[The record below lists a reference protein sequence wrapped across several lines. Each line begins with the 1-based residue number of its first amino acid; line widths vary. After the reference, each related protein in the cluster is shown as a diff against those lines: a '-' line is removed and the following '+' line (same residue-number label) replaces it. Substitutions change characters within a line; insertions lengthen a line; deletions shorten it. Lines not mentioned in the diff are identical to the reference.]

1 MPSRRVTWHTIAG
14 ESKKA
19 ADRLHMG
26 ETPKL
31 RVDFEPL
38 NRWAVVEWNTT
49 LLEAARAAG
58 VEMVTLCGGAGS
70 CESCEIQLLQ
80 GQLNPPTKE
89 EHSIL
94 SEEDLA
100 QGLRLAC
107 QATAASDLRLLV
119 PLSSLDQSQ
128 RLQLEAIVPSVVPSS
143 LIRGRKSGLG
153 LAVDLGTSKL
163 AGYLVD
169 METGE
174 TLATA
179 GAMNPQARFG
189 EDVISRI
196 AYVGRRPS
204 GARELR
210 EAAIQALEGIL
221 DELCSAA
228 GVARSQVVEVAIVGN
243 TAMHHLLLGLPV
255 SQLGAAPYM
264 PASAQAMDLSS
275 AQIGLRLDP
284 GARVHLPPLLAG
296 FVGSDHLAVLL
307 ATGLWQTEQT
317 AAAID
322 IGTNTEISLAHRG
335 RLLSCSCAS
344 GPALE
349 GAHIRHGMRAGP
361 GAIERVRIE
370 GGVVSVHTIAG
381 IPAEGICGSGLVDA
395 VAEMR
400 AAGILDAR
408 GAADPLAP
416 DVRPGPD
423 GRGWEFV
430 LVAATGG
437 LRGKDIVV
445 TGSDVRQLQLA
456 KAAIRA
462 GLQVLAQEA
471 GVQEQMI
478 EKVDIAGAF
487 GSYLNIRSAVRL
499 GMLPPLPRGR
509 FRQVGNAA
517 GLGARQMLTTAEQRA
532 AEGEIVRRMQY
543 VELATH
549 PGFAAAFVQAMQL
562 QPGR

>member
-1 MPSRRVTWHTIAG
+1 
-14 ESKKA
+14 
-19 ADRLHMG
+19 
-26 ETPKL
+26 
-31 RVDFEPL
+31 
-38 NRWAVVEWNTT
+38 
-49 LLEAARAAG
+49 
-58 VEMVTLCGGAGS
+58 
-70 CESCEIQLLQ
+70 
-80 GQLNPPTKE
+80 
-89 EHSIL
+89 
-94 SEEDLA
+94 
-100 QGLRLAC
+100 
-107 QATAASDLRLLV
+107 LV

-128 RLQLEAIVPSVVPSS
+128 RLQLETSELWARPAG
-143 LIRGRKSGLG
+143 LNYERKSGLG

-169 METGE
+169 LESGE

-204 GARELR
+204 GAGELR

-221 DELCSAA
+221 DELSSAA
-228 GVARSQVVEVAIVGN
+228 GVARSQIVEVAIVGN

-264 PASAQAMDLSS
+264 PAAAQAMDLSP

-284 GARVHLPPLLAG
+284 GVRVHLPPLLAG

-307 ATGLWQTEQT
+307 ATGLWRTEQT
-317 AAAID
+317 VAAID
-322 IGTNTEISLAHRG
+322 IGTNTEISLADHG
-335 RLLSCSCAS
+335 RLLCCSCAS

-361 GAIERVRIE
+361 GAIERVRID
-370 GGVVSVHTIAG
+370 GGLVTVHTIAG
-381 IPAEGICGSGLVDA
+381 APAQGICGSGLVDA
-395 VAEMR
+395 GAPSR
-400 AAGILDAR
+400 PPATLDAR
-408 GAADPLAP
+408 AAP
-416 DVRPGPD
+416 DPRAPGVRPGKG

-430 LVAATGG
+430 LVAATDG
-437 LRGKDIVV
+437 LHGMDIVV
-445 TGSDVRQLQLA
+445 TSSDVRQLQLA

-478 EKVDIAGAF
+478 EQVDVAGAF

-499 GMLPPLPRGR
+499 GMLPTLPRGR

-517 GLGARQMLTTAEQRA
+517 GLGARQLLGSTEQRA

-562 QPGR
+562 

>member
-1 MPSRRVTWHTIAG
+1 MPSPRVTWQSIAG
-14 ESKKA
+14 ESKGA
-19 ADRLHMG
+19 ANRPHMG
-26 ETPKL
+26 EMPKV

-38 NRWAVVEWNTT
+38 DRWAVVEPRIT
-49 LLEAARAAG
+49 LLDAARAAG
-58 VEMVTLCGGAGS
+58 VGLVSLCGGVGS
-70 CESCEIQLLQ
+70 CESCEVQLVQ
-80 GQLNPPTKE
+80 GHVSPPSAAERSTF
-89 EHSIL
+89 
-94 SEEDLA
+94 SESDLA
-100 QGLRLAC
+100 QGWRLAC
-107 QATAASDLRLLV
+107 QATPMSDLRLWA
-119 PLSSLDQSQ
+119 PPSSLEHSQ
-128 RLQLEAIVPSVVPSS
+128 RLQLESDLPLAGSPS
-143 LIRGRKSGLG
+143 LIRGQKTGLG

-169 METGE
+169 LESGE

-196 AYVGRRPS
+196 AHVGRQPN

-210 EAAIQALEGIL
+210 EAATLALEDIL
-221 DELCSAA
+221 DELCTAA
-228 GVARSQVVEVAIVGN
+228 GAERSQIVEAVIVGN

-255 SQLGAAPYM
+255 SQLGAAPFM
-264 PASAQAMDLSS
+264 PAAAQAMDLSPE
-275 AQIGLRLDP
+275 QIGLRLEP

-296 FVGSDHLAVLL
+296 FVGSDHVAMLL
-307 ATGLWQTEQT
+307 ATGLWKTKQT

-322 IGTNTEISLAHRG
+322 IGTNTEITLAHGG

-361 GAIERVRIE
+361 GAIERVWIE
-370 GGVVSVHTIAG
+370 RGVVAVHTIAG
-381 IPAEGICGSGLVDA
+381 APAAGICGSGLVDA

-408 GAADPLAP
+408 GAADPRAP
-416 DVRPGPD
+416 GLRSGKD
-423 GRGWEFV
+423 GHGWEFV
-430 LVAATGG
+430 LVAATDDPGSREIV
-437 LRGKDIVV
+437 LTASDI
-445 TGSDVRQLQLA
+445 RQLQLA

-471 GVQEQMI
+471 GVQEEMI
-478 EKVDIAGAF
+478 EQVDVAGAF

-499 GMLPPLPRGR
+499 GMLPPLARGR

-517 GLGARQMLTTAEQRA
+517 GLGARQLLTGAEQRA
-532 AEGEIVRRMQY
+532 AEEEIVRRMQY

-549 PGFAAAFVQAMQL
+549 PEFAPAFVQAMQL
-562 QPGR
+562 

>member
-1 MPSRRVTWHTIAG
+1 
-14 ESKKA
+14 
-19 ADRLHMG
+19 MG
-26 ETPKL
+26 ETPKV
-31 RVDFEPL
+31 RIEFEPL
-38 NRWAVVEWNTT
+38 NRWATVEPNTT

-58 VEMVTLCGGAGS
+58 VEMVSLCGGVGN
-70 CESCEIQLLQ
+70 CESCEVQLLQ
-80 GQLNPPTKE
+80 GRLSPPNAAE
-89 EHSIL
+89 LSIF
-94 SEEDLA
+94 SEADLA

-107 QATAASDLRLLV
+107 QATPATDVRLLI
-119 PLSSLDQSQ
+119 PPSSLDQSQ
-128 RLQLEAIVPSVVPSS
+128 RLQLEAGMPMARPATVVPGPR
-143 LIRGRKSGLG
+143 LRLG

-169 METGE
+169 LETGE

-179 GAMNPQARFG
+179 GAMNPQVRFG

-196 AYVGRRPS
+196 AYAGSRLG
-204 GARELR
+204 GAGELR
-210 EAAIQALEGIL
+210 EAALQALEGIL
-221 DELCSAA
+221 DELCSTA
-228 GVARSQVVEVAIVGN
+228 GVARSQIVEAAIVGN

-264 PASAQAMDLSS
+264 PAEAQARDLSPE
-275 AQIGLRLDP
+275 QIGLDLEP

-307 ATGLWQTEQT
+307 ATGLWRTEHT

-370 GGVVSVHTIAG
+370 GGVVRVHTIAG
-381 IPAEGICGSGLVDA
+381 APAKGICGSGLVDA

-408 GAADPLAP
+408 GAADPRAP
-416 DVRPGPD
+416 GVRPGT
-423 GRGWEFV
+423 GGHAWEFV
-430 LVAATGG
+430 LVAGRDG
-437 LRGKDIVV
+437 LQGQDIVL
-445 TGSDVRQLQLA
+445 TASDIRQLQLA
-456 KAAIRA
+456 KGAIRA

-471 GVQEQMI
+471 GVREEELEQV
-478 EKVDIAGAF
+478 EVAGAF

-499 GMLPPLPRGR
+499 GMLPPLPRAR

-517 GLGARQMLTTAEQRA
+517 GLGARQLLTSAELRA
-532 AEGEIVRRMQY
+532 AEGEVVRRMRY

-549 PGFAAAFVQAMQL
+549 PGFVPAFVQAMQL
-562 QPGR
+562 